1 MAVITTGAFAKLLWP
16 GINSVFGG
24 AYDEWPVEWSQI
36 FPTYSSD
43 KAYEE
48 DVQYEGLGLPQ
59 VKNEGAAVAY
69 DQMRQV
75 FTQVY
80 KNVTWALGFQ
90 VTREMFEDKQYA
102 IIDKRAR
109 ELAFSMRQGEEV
121 THANILNRAFSST
134 INTGAD
140 GLELCSTV
148 HLKSGGGTYAN
159 ELTTAAV
166 LTEASLEQ
174 VCIDISGLEN
184 DRSLKI
190 SVMPECLIVPRQ
202 LGFTAER
209 ILNSALQNDSAN
221 NAINALKSLSSI
233 PKGVKM
239 NHYLTDANNWF
250 VKTNCPDGLKS
261 FQRRKLEFD
270 MDNDTD
276 TQNAK
281 FLATQRYI
289 PYWSDARGIF
299 GSAPA

>member
-1 MAVITTGAFAKLLWP
+1 
-16 GINSVFGG
+16 
-24 AYDEWPVEWSQI
+24 
-36 FPTYSSD
+36 
-43 KAYEE
+43 
-48 DVQYEGLGLPQ
+48 
-59 VKNEGAAVAY
+59 
-69 DQMRQV
+69 
-75 FTQVY
+75 
-80 KNVTWALGFQ
+80 
-90 VTREMFEDKQYA
+90 MFEDKQYA

-121 THANILNRAFSST
+121 THANILNRAFSSA

-140 GLELCSTV
+140 GLELCSTA
-148 HLKSGGGTYAN
+148 HLKSGGGTYQN

-174 VCIDISGLEN
+174 ACIDIAGLEN
-184 DRSLKI
+184 DRSLNI
-190 SVMPECLIVPRQ
+190 SIMPECLIVPRQ

-209 ILNSALQNDSAN
+209 ILNSTLQNDTAN
-221 NAINALKSLSSI
+221 NAINALRTLSSI

-239 NHYLTDANNWF
+239 NHYLDDANNWF
-250 VKTNCPDGLKS
+250 IKTNCPDGLKS

-289 PYWSDARGIF
+289 PYWSDPRGIF
-299 GSAPA
+299 GSAPS